1 MTIVCKIYLDKD
13 ENGDDVIVTE
23 CAKRNYPYNSIQNYP
38 IKERGTIYIYP
49 STLIGISEEAANAL
63 RAKIDK
69 GEWKLNAFEADFT
82 FETDH
87 YKTEIGLFGYLPK
100 HNKGETL
107 TKKIFRLKDT
117 LMVDTMKLWDIII
130 NKMPRGDNEFLK
142 KLDLSGPYSW

>member
-1 MTIVCKIYLDKD
+1 MLPALEVRLLPDQSEKD
-13 ENGDDVIVTE
+13 LLIDLIGI
-23 CAKRNYPYNSIQNYP
+23 KRIP
-38 IKERGTIYIYP
+38 R
-49 STLIGISEEAANAL
+49 IGISEEAANAL

-142 KLDLSGPYSW
+142 KLDLSEPNSW